1 MNRWEDARKTLG
13 DAEGALRWCAALAA
27 TLAGAKKLREVQ
39 LLSRTDI
46 SIRDERC
53 IYCLQRRDVRRLQAL
68 RALLGFEADLLV
80 LSERLETFRADFREM
95 REKVVAAVVGRDEAE
110 ALAVVEPLDDTG
122 IHEIP

>member
-1 MNRWEDARKTLG
+1 MIAWPYLPASQPWRELV
-13 DAEGALRWCAALAA
+13 
-27 TLAGAKKLREVQ
+27 LREGF
-39 LLSRTDI
+39 SDCRGTGWPA
-46 SIRDERC
+46 RDERRVC
-53 IYCLQRRDVRRLQAL
+53 YLQRRDVRRLQAL

>member
-53 IYCLQRRDVRRLQAL
+53 IYCLQRRDVRRLQTL

-80 LSERLETFRADFREM
+80 FSEGLEAFASDLGEM
-95 REKVVAAVVGRDEAE
+95 REEVVT
-110 ALAVVEPLDDTG
+110 ALVRSLNHLTVPVSMR
-122 IHEIP
+122 IP